1 MLTYILVGQLL
12 IHYAWAQARGVPHG
26 GAPCLSNWYAHHTHM
41 RITVSVSCVFP
52 IRDCSLGGICDPSK
66 RVCVC
71 DAWFTNS
78 TCNLLNL
85 QPAVIGN
92 GLDLRAHN
100 YHSWYLQCSIEKNYL
115 ADSLPTIGEVIV
127 FKILKIP
134 IFIMVIFLSCAT
146 MKLSHPGPQHQVQI
160 LFYFIF
166 TYVWLFFPFSQASY
180 VLQLLNRKVLTLFK
194 TWLFN
199 PGHTMQSSPKILC
212 QNYIWSSTLVM
223 LRSVKNKRG

>member
-1 MLTYILVGQLL
+1 MLGLRLEVYHTVARLVSHIGTRT
-12 IHYAWAQARGVPHG
+12 IHM
-26 GAPCLSNWYAHHTHM
+26 L
-41 RITVSVSCVFP
+41 ITVSVSCVFP

-92 GLDLRAHN
+92 GLDLRARN
-100 YHSWYLQCSIEKNYL
+100 YHSWYRQCSIEKNYL

-134 IFIMVIFLSCAT
+134 IFIMVIFLLCAT

-160 LFYFIF
+160 LFYFILPTF
-166 TYVWLFFPFSQASY
+166 DRIPLFHRRRTCYSFSTARSLHY
-180 VLQLLNRKVLTLFK
+180 SR
-194 TWLFN
+194 
-199 PGHTMQSSPKILC
+199 HD
-212 QNYIWSSTLVM
+212 YSTLGTQCNHHP
-223 LRSVKNKRG
+223 RSFVKTIFGLPHW